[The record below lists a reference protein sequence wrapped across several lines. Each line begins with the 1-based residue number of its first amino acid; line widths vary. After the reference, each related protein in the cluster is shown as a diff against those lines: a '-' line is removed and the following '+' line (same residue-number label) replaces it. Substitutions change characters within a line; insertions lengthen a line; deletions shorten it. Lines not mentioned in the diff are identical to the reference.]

1 MMVITVVYARDRL
14 FARSSTTSRTV
25 ASRRFHSR
33 SMTAVSSGP
42 RNAFGPSRR
51 GRFWRRAASVMGE
64 LSRLALREAAPLE
77 QLRMALAEQLAAV
90 RESDVQRD
98 HEVAIARRV

>member
-1 MMVITVVYARDRL
+1 
-14 FARSSTTSRTV
+14 
-25 ASRRFHSR
+25 
-33 SMTAVSSGP
+33 MTAVSSGR

-51 GRFWRRAASVMGE
+51 ARFRRRTSSVMGE

-77 QLRMALAEQLAAV
+77 QLRMALAEQLAAG

-98 HEVAIARRV
+98 HEVAIARRVERTAGRVAALDEAREGHRGELPLRVRLLEAG